1 MRNLYKEVSDR
12 IIAELQTGHAPW
24 VKPWSATAGRNMPH
38 NISGRPY
45 SGVNVVLL
53 MMAMNA
59 NSNWHLP
66 RFLTFNQA
74 RDLGGHVRKG
84 EQGTMIIFVKP
95 TVYKSKDEAGDDE
108 TRHGAILRSFTVFNI
123 AQCEDLPEKL
133 TILGVTPKVRNKGE
147 RDATIDEFIAATEAT
162 IQHGGDRAFF
172 APGPDFVQM
181 PQFSDF
187 KSAATY
193 YGTLFHE
200 LGHWTGGKPRLDRQ
214 FGKRFG
220 DNAYAAEELVAELTA
235 AFLAAEF
242 NVDGDLRHAGYIAT
256 WIDLLK
262 ADPKAFFTA
271 ASKAQGAA
279 DYLRGLALAEP
290 AKLAA

>member
-1 MRNLYKEVSDR
+1 MRNIYQDVTDR
-12 IIAELQTGHAPW
+12 IVAELQTGHAPW

-45 SGVNVVLL
+45 SGINVVLL
-53 MMAMNA
+53 WGAMTA
-59 NSNWHLP
+59 NGWHLP

-84 EQGTMIIFVKP
+84 EHGTMIVFVKP
-95 TVYKSKDEAGDDE
+95 TVYKSQDEAGDEE
-108 TRHGAILRSFTVFNI
+108 TRHGAIMKSFTVFNI
-123 AQCEDLPEKL
+123 AQCEGLPEKL
-133 TILGVTPKVRNKGE
+133 TILGVEAKVRNTGE
-147 RDATIDEFIAATEAT
+147 RDATIDEFIASTGAD
-162 IQHGGDRAFF
+162 IRHGGDRAFF
-172 APGPDFVQM
+172 APGPDFIAM
-181 PQFSDF
+181 PEFRDF
-187 KSAATY
+187 KTAATY

-200 LGHWTGGKPRLDRQ
+200 TGHWTGGKGRIERE

-220 DNAYAAEELVAELTA
+220 DKAYAAEELVAELTA
-235 AFLAAEF
+235 AFLCAEF
-242 NVDGDLRHAGYIAT
+242 NLDGDLRHAGYIAT

-271 ASKAQGAA
+271 ASKAQQAA

-290 AKLAA
+290 VKLAA